1 MDGGFLYKMSKRE
14 FKEPLITVFTPSYNR
29 AHTLS
34 RTYESLKRQTDK
46 RFLWLIV
53 DDGSSDGTDRLVD
66 CWIQENNDFEIQY
79 IYKENGGMH
88 TAHNTAYENIH
99 TLLNVCIDSDD
110 YMTDNAIELIL
121 DKWEKSGNDKVAGI
135 MALDVYS
142 SNGKVI
148 GSELPANVEMM
159 STDEFYQNG
168 GVGDKKFIYRTEI
181 INAYPA
187 YPVFSNEKYV
197 SLGYKYRL
205 IAQDYKMLILNEPV
219 CVVEYQEDGSS
230 NTMWKEYYKNP
241 KGFAFIRKINMKYT
255 RSKKRLL
262 VENIHYVSSSLLAK
276 NPNFIKESPKKLLT
290 ILMIPFGFCLKIL
303 TIKKGSI

>member
-1 MDGGFLYKMSKRE
+1 MSKRE

-29 AHTLS
+29 AHTLP

-53 DDGSSDGTDRLVD
+53 DDGSSDGTGRLVD

-79 IYKENGGMH
+79 VYKENGGMH

-135 MALDVYS
+135 MALDVYLS
-142 SNGKVI
+142 SGKVI
-148 GSELPANVEMM
+148 GSELPTNVEMM

-187 YPVFSNEKYV
+187 YPVFFNEKYV

-255 RSKKRLL
+255 SSKKRLL

-276 NPNFIKESPKKLLT
+276 DPNFIKESPKKLLT

-303 TIKKGSI
+303 TIKKGSV

>member
-1 MDGGFLYKMSKRE
+1 MSKRE

-29 AHTLS
+29 AHTLP

-53 DDGSSDGTDRLVD
+53 DDGSSDGTGRLVD
-66 CWIQENNDFEIQY
+66 CWIQKNNDFEIQY
-79 IYKENGGMH
+79 VYKENGGMH

-135 MALDVYS
+135 MALDVYLS
-142 SNGKVI
+142 SGKVI
-148 GSELPANVEMM
+148 GSELPTNVEMM

-187 YPVFSNEKYV
+187 YPVFFNEKYV

-205 IAQDYKMLILNEPV
+205 IAQD
-219 CVVEYQEDGSS
+219 
-230 NTMWKEYYKNP
+230 
-241 KGFAFIRKINMKYT
+241 
-255 RSKKRLL
+255 
-262 VENIHYVSSSLLAK
+262 
-276 NPNFIKESPKKLLT
+276 
-290 ILMIPFGFCLKIL
+290 
-303 TIKKGSI
+303 